1 MKVIDLLNKCKEKL
15 DNMTQEEFDKIYN
28 KKNNERFG
36 YIVNIINK
44 LILYCNERNYNII
57 RLNVEGEHG
66 NAIVQD
72 ETGTPISIEYNKND
86 NNWV

>member
-15 DNMTQEEFDKIYN
+15 DNMTQEEFNKIYN

>member
-1 MKVIDLLNKCKEKL
+1 MKVIDLLNNKEEL

-66 NAIVQD
+66 IAIVQD

>member
-15 DNMTQEEFDKIYN
+15 DNMTQEEFNKIYN

-44 LILYCNERNYNII
+44 LILYCNERDYSII

-66 NAIVQD
+66 IAIVQD

>member
-15 DNMTQEEFDKIYN
+15 DNMTQEEFNKIYN

-66 NAIVQD
+66 MAIVQD

>member
-15 DNMTQEEFDKIYN
+15 DNMTQEEFNKIYN

-66 NAIVQD
+66 IAIVQD

>member
-1 MKVIDLLNKCKEKL
+1 
-15 DNMTQEEFDKIYN
+15 MTQEEFDKIYN

-36 YIVNIINK
+36 DIVNIINK
-44 LILYCNERNYNII
+44 LILYCNERDYSII
-57 RLNVEGEHG
+57 HLNVEGEHG
-66 NAIVQD
+66 IAIVQD

>member
-1 MKVIDLLNKCKEKL
+1 
-15 DNMTQEEFDKIYN
+15 MTQEEFDKIYN
-28 KKNNERFG
+28 KKSNERFG

-66 NAIVQD
+66 IAIVQD

>member
-1 MKVIDLLNKCKEKL
+1 
-15 DNMTQEEFDKIYN
+15 MTQEEFDKIYN

-66 NAIVQD
+66 IAIVQD

>member
-1 MKVIDLLNKCKEKL
+1 MKMIDLLNKCKEKL
-15 DNMTQEEFDKIYN
+15 DNMTQEEFNKIYN

-66 NAIVQD
+66 MAIVQD

>member
-15 DNMTQEEFDKIYN
+15 DNMTQEEFNKIYN

-36 YIVNIINK
+36 NIVNIINK
-44 LILYCNERNYNII
+44 LILYCNERDYSII

-66 NAIVQD
+66 IAIVQD

>member
-1 MKVIDLLNKCKEKL
+1 
-15 DNMTQEEFDKIYN
+15 MTQEEFDKIYN

-44 LILYCNERNYNII
+44 LI

>member
-15 DNMTQEEFDKIYN
+15 DNMTQEEYNKIYN

-44 LILYCNERNYNII
+44 LILYCNERDYSII

-66 NAIVQD
+66 IAIVQD

>member
-1 MKVIDLLNKCKEKL
+1 MKVIDLLNKCKEEL

-44 LILYCNERNYNII
+44 LILYCNERDYSII

-66 NAIVQD
+66 IAIVQD